1 MPNKQIADELKKLL
15 ADTYAIFLK
24 TQNYHWNVEGPN
36 FMPIHGLLEEQYD
49 DLFEAIDV
57 IAELIRGLGY
67 KSPGSFED
75 FAKLT
80 SIKSGDENANA
91 TKMLKDL
98 TQDNENIQKT
108 LMDIFNVAGDAGDEV
123 VAGYMAERMTVHRK
137 AAWKL
142 RSSL

>member
-24 TQNYHWNVEGPN
+24 TQNYHWNIEGPN
-36 FMPIHGLLEEQYD
+36 FMSLHGLFEEQYD
-49 DLFEAIDV
+49 DLFAAIDV

-75 FAKLT
+75 FTKLT
-80 SIKSGDENANA
+80 SVKSGDENANA

-98 TQDNENIQKT
+98 TQDNENIQKK
-108 LMDIFNVAGDAGDEV
+108 LMDIFELAGDEGDEV

-142 RSSL
+142 KSSL